1 MHGTAPRRPLDAAE
15 GPDERDC
22 SAEPWRGPDGSHRRD
37 WSTGSRPTHTCSQ
50 VVPKLIEGALEGTSS
65 EVPPGEPHGL
75 TSSPDAVG
83 PRIEGSTRFHP
94 GCCSRDQG

>member
-1 MHGTAPRRPLDAAE
+1 MHGTAPRRPLDAAD

-65 EVPPGEPHGL
+65 EVPLANHTG
-75 TSSPDAVG
+75 SPALQTPSG
-83 PRIEGSTRFHP
+83 RE
-94 GCCSRDQG
+94 